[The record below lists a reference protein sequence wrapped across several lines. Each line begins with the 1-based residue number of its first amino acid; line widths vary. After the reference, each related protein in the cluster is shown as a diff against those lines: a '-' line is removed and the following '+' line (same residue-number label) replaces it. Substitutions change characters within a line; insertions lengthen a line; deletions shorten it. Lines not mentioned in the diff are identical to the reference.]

1 MQQPEPRFDPH
12 LYLFLGPDLCLLRLR
27 GYITASSRSSVI
39 HRQPDLL
46 PRKMSSASSGA
57 GFASVNPNQQQSST
71 IPIKLLS
78 FLAFLLIGTMCYN
91 SLSGWQVQ
99 SHGQRF
105 AREAALPLQRRIRK
119 SRYKSDDPDS
129 PDEFVVEAL
138 VKREG
143 KGMGKG
149 KGKGRRG
156 LGKLT
161 GIAAVLANQPAAL
174 EAALRTRNASLA
186 YLRSI
191 NKTNAS
197 AAFPPMQFKPSLGV
211 VARLG
216 AKIANASA
224 AGRQRAGKG
233 KGKGSGISGGV
244 TGVGGG

>member
-1 MQQPEPRFDPH
+1 
-12 LYLFLGPDLCLLRLR
+12 
-27 GYITASSRSSVI
+27 
-39 HRQPDLL
+39 
-46 PRKMSSASSGA
+46 MSS
-57 GFASVNPNQQQSST
+57 GFASVNPNQQQGST

-78 FLAFLLIGTMCYN
+78 ACAVLLIGTMCYN
-91 SLSGWQVQ
+91 SLSGWSVQ

-149 KGKGRRG
+149 KGRRG

-186 YLRSI
+186 YLRSL

-197 AAFPPMQFKPSLGV
+197 AAFPPNSFTPLGYA
-211 VARLG
+211 VARAG

-224 AGRQRAGKG
+224 AGRRAGKG